1 MDKVTKSFSVFDCDA
16 HINDPLM
23 IWDYV
28 PESKRDLVHQT
39 YWRDERQAWLNGDTS
54 VLGGGNDQFKGYNP
68 ICIAGPQMNKR
79 IMRKLLTMVP
89 LTTEQRAYL
98 HHDGAI
104 DAKARISEMD
114 LMGIDQVLVIPTMVI
129 MHLPFAR
136 DPEGAEAFCQAYND
150 FLVDWCAEVPDR
162 LFGASLLPVQDPGRT
177 AKEVFRAKE
186 LGHPVGLIRPIDA
199 QAKYP
204 NEIRDAM
211 MSGGGGY
218 DEVFR
223 AFEETGMVLG
233 MHTFPAPGMPHP
245 LGPEYITSPGELFT
259 WAGTNS
265 QTFSFIHEMQV
276 WLSQVLLGGFLDRYR
291 GLKMAIFESNAQWL
305 PYVLESCDRTF
316 KLYANQYER
325 GRDRLP
331 SEAFY
336 EQCVISF
343 ESDEMAVFRQWEQF
357 DTIGIWASDAYHH
370 DGADSWSAMRN
381 MTASG
386 VPDEVQA
393 RLLGENAR
401 RFYGIEAKLFVTDEP
416 GAIDRPEWFP
426 QGAELDEWAELVSHP
441 RENAARLQ
449 ALGLDDGSVLANVAS
464 DRSLPAIAEPVSDR
478 AQASRAY

>member
-1 MDKVTKSFSVFDCDA
+1 
-16 HINDPLM
+16 
-23 IWDYV
+23 
-28 PESKRDLVHQT
+28 
-39 YWRDERQAWLNGDTS
+39 
-54 VLGGGNDQFKGYNP
+54 
-68 ICIAGPQMNKR
+68 
-79 IMRKLLTMVP
+79 
-89 LTTEQRAYL
+89 
-98 HHDGAI
+98 
-104 DAKARISEMD
+104 
-114 LMGIDQVLVIPTMVI
+114 
-129 MHLPFAR
+129 
-136 DPEGAEAFCQAYND
+136 
-150 FLVDWCAEVPDR
+150 
-162 LFGASLLPVQDPGRT
+162 
-177 AKEVFRAKE
+177 
-186 LGHPVGLIRPIDA
+186 LIRPIDA

-223 AFEETGMVLG
+223 AFEETGLVLG

-316 KLYANQYER
+316 RLYANQYES

-357 DTIGIWASDAYHH
+357 DTVGIWASDAYHH

-401 RFYGIEAKLFVTDEP
+401 RFYGIDAKLFVTDEP

-426 QGAELDEWAELVSHP
+426 HGRELDEWAELVSHP

-449 ALGLDDGSVLANVAS
+449 ALGLDDGSVLANVSS
-464 DRSLPAIAEPVSDR
+464 DRSRPPTLVSDPDGGP
-478 AQASRAY
+478 ASPAY